1 MHATKERRAKKTVK
15 TSSDDNFLA
24 MYLREIS
31 RIPLL
36 SKEEEEA
43 IVLAAAKGNKA
54 AHDKLINSNLRFV
67 VNVAKKYQN
76 RGLPLTDLI
85 GEGNIGLIQALDHF
99 DGSRGYRFISYAVW
113 WIRQSILKALNEKA
127 RMIRLP
133 QNRANELLQIERV
146 QQMVREQP
154 NEKSEIQEIAD
165 FLEMDKDLVGELLN
179 ISREMVSLEVPV
191 YVDRDSSILGDFI
204 EDKLHATPD
213 QNALQG
219 IMRDDIESVLDTLNK
234 KEADIIRFRYGLGSR
249 PAMSLKEIGDRFNL
263 TKERIRQIEKKA
275 LLRLQHPSR
284 VHRLAAYVA

>member
-1 MHATKERRAKKTVK
+1 MYATKERKAKKTVK
-15 TSSDDNFLA
+15 NSSDDNILA

-36 SKEEEEA
+36 SKEEEDL

-54 AHDKLINSNLRFV
+54 ARERLVNSNLRFV

-76 RGLPLTDLI
+76 RGFPLMDLI

-113 WIRQSILKALNEKA
+113 WIRQSILKAINEKA

-133 QNRANELLQIERV
+133 QNRANELFQIEKARQV
-146 QQMVREQP
+146 VREQP
-154 NEKSEIQEIAD
+154 SERSEIQEIAE
-165 FLEMDKDLVGELLN
+165 FLEMDEGLVGELLN
-179 ISREMVSLEVPV
+179 ISKEMVSLEIPV
-191 YVDRDSSILGDFI
+191 YVDKDSSILGDFV

-213 QNALQG
+213 QNVLQG
-219 IMRDDIESVLDTLNK
+219 VMRDDIESVLGTLNK
-234 KEADIIRFRYGLGSR
+234 KEADVIRFRYGLGSR
-249 PAMSLKEIGDRFNL
+249 PAMSLKELGDRFNL

-284 VHRLAAYVA
+284 VHRLASYVA